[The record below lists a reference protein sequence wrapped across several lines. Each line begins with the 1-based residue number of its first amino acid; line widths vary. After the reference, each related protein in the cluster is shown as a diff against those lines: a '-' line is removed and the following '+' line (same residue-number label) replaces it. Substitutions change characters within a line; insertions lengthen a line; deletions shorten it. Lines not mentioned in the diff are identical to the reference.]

1 MTNQDNVISA
11 LISSL
16 CCLPGVGPR
25 TATRMAYH
33 LLLGNQ
39 AQGLRLSET
48 LKEAMHAVTHCDR
61 CNNLTTTITCSLCL
75 DSRRN
80 PNELCIV
87 EMPSDLLAIEQSG
100 VYKGRYF
107 VLMGHLSPL
116 DGIGPKELSIDKLL
130 TLFPGDF
137 KEVIFAISPTI
148 EGEATR
154 FYLKEQLKRFDV
166 KLSELASGIPVGGDL
181 EYLNATT
188 IGNALTKRRELE
200 PA

>member
-1 MTNQDNVISA
+1 MNNQDNVIAA

-33 LLLGNQ
+33 LLLGEKE
-39 AQGLRLSET
+39 QGLTLSEN
-48 LKEAMHAVTHCDR
+48 LSIAMQSVVHCDT
-61 CNNLTTTITCSLCL
+61 CNNLCTMQTCALCA

-80 PNELCIV
+80 QGELCIV

-100 VYKGRYF
+100 VYRGRYF

-116 DGIGPKELSIDKLL
+116 DGIGPKELSIDKLRA
-130 TLFPGDF
+130 LFPGEI
-137 KEVIFAISPTI
+137 KEVIFAITPSI

-154 FYLKEQLKRFDV
+154 YYLTEQLKRFNV
-166 KLSELASGIPVGGDL
+166 VMSELASGIPAGGDL